1 MLTVKERIALLGK
14 PYWNYK
20 DISAYF
26 NIKTTKAIAIK
37 NEAIQKYD
45 GQVKYLSHYVKTNS
59 VLAIVGTTREDEMSF
74 LCKYE
79 KV

>member
-1 MLTVKERIALLGK
+1 MLIKERIELLSK

-26 NIKTTKAIAIK
+26 NVKTTKAIALK

-59 VLAIVGTTREDEMSF
+59 VLAIIGTTREEEIAF
-74 LCKYE
+74 LEKYG
-79 KV
+79 KL